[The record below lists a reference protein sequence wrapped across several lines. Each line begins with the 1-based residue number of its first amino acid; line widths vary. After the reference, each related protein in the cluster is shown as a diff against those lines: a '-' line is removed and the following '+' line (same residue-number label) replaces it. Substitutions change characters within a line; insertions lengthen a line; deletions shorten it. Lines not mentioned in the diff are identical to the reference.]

1 MLYPSNNH
9 APAAAHTSRS
19 APPPIQKT
27 PEPNEWLALLGDR
40 ASPAAIQL
48 LNGCLQMRWVDR
60 GELLFSRSQRARDLV
75 AVLKGSVGLG
85 QRRED
90 ASFDLQRSA
99 SGPQWLD
106 LSSAWLGGGHGQ
118 DAVSLSKARILEL
131 PIVRMREL
139 LSAEPEL
146 GELLLAG
153 LARTVRSLASM
164 SHDLVHKDAE
174 HRLAEWLL
182 RRCLPSGEELL
193 VPLSERK
200 RDVAAQLGITPETF
214 SRSLKALSG
223 KKLIEVQGYTIKVLD
238 LGALRELTSATA

>member
-1 MLYPSNNH
+1 MLYTSSHPHTRSQAARA
-9 APAAAHTSRS
+9 APASSPR
-19 APPPIQKT
+19 APGLD
-27 PEPNEWLALLGDR
+27 EWQALLVER
-40 ASPAAIQL
+40 PSVSVLEA
-48 LNGCLQMRWVDR
+48 LNRSLRLRWVDR
-60 GELLFSRSQRARDLV
+60 GELVFSRSQRARDLV
-75 AVLKGSVGLG
+75 AVLEGAVGLG
-85 QRRED
+85 QRGED

-118 DAVSLSKARILEL
+118 DAVALSRALLLEL
-131 PIVRMREL
+131 PVVQMREL
-139 LSAEPEL
+139 LPAEPEL
-146 GELLLAG
+146 GELLIAG
-153 LARTVRSLASM
+153 LARAVRKLASM

-182 RRCLPSGEELL
+182 RRCLPAGEELI

-214 SRSLKALSG
+214 SRSLKQLSA

-238 LGALRELTSATA
+238 LQALRRVTGTA

>member
-1 MLYPSNNH
+1 MLYPSNSI
-9 APAAAHTSRS
+9 PAAARLSRS
-19 APPPIQKT
+19 AHPVQT
-27 PEPNEWLALLGDR
+27 PAPDEWLALLGDR
-40 ASPAAIQL
+40 ASPAAIDA
-48 LNGCLQMRWVDR
+48 LNGCLQMRSVDR
-60 GELLFSRSQRARDLV
+60 GELLFSRTQRARDLV

-99 SGPQWLD
+99 NGPQWLD

-131 PIVRMREL
+131 PVVRMREL
-139 LSAEPEL
+139 LPSEPDL

-153 LARTVRSLASM
+153 LARTVRNLASM

-182 RRCLPSGEELL
+182 RRCLPSGAELV

-214 SRSLKALSG
+214 SRSLKALSR
-223 KKLIEVQGYTIKVLD
+223 KQLIEVQGYTIKVLD
-238 LGALRELTSATA
+238 LGALRTLTATAP

>member
-1 MLYPSNNH
+1 MLFTTH
-9 APAAAHTSRS
+9 QAPVSSGASRPSRS
-19 APPPIQKT
+19 APPPLQT
-27 PEPNEWLALLGDR
+27 PEPDEWLALLGER
-40 ASPAAIQL
+40 ASLSAVEAL
-48 LNGCLQMRWVDR
+48 TGCLQLRWVDR

-99 SGPQWLD
+99 VGPQWLD

-118 DAVSLSKARILEL
+118 DAVALSKAQLLEL
-131 PIVRMREL
+131 PIARVREL
-139 LSAEPEL
+139 LPAAPDL

-153 LARTVRSLASM
+153 LARTVRNLASM

-214 SRSLKALSG
+214 SRSLKALSS

-238 LGALRELTSATA
+238 LAALRALSGAA